1 MAGCRRC
8 AGREN
13 CSYRAVTVMELFIS
27 LGLKEGTHIV
37 AACFYRGGEVVAPDL
52 TDEQRKAFE
61 RR

>member
-1 MAGCRRC
+1 
-8 AGREN
+8 
-13 CSYRAVTVMELFIS
+13 MELFIS